1 VPYISVIVPVY
12 NAEKTIERCVESIQR
27 QSFGDLEILL
37 IDDGSG
43 DGSGALCDR
52 LAGQDDRIRVCH
64 KENGGVSHTR
74 NIGMKMAEGRYLLF
88 VDGDDYLPDDY
99 CESLI
104 KAQTEAGEDAFCW
117 TALRIVSENN
127 SVAEQN
133 LVYEKAE
140 RSVAER
146 CDVLKFS
153 ARYLL
158 NSPVN
163 KLYHADIIKRHGLAM
178 EEKISI
184 AEDLL
189 FNLQYLDAAG
199 NCRIVILNQVPY
211 YYVRNGQVSLDNRY
225 RKNFYAIHKKILGA
239 LWDYCQ
245 KWQAPPE
252 DIPLFFTRYWEYM
265 QNAFANLESAG
276 CPLSGFAKFVEKSR
290 ITADGYF
297 QKSLL
302 QKKGTMGRGSYLMWR
317 SRVYL
322 LAWLYE
328 KIR

>member
-1 VPYISVIVPVY
+1 MPYISVIVPVY

-52 LAGQDDRIRVCH
+52 LAGEDGRIRVCH

-74 NIGMKMAEGRYLLF
+74 NTGMKMAEGRYLLF

-99 CESLI
+99 CESLV
-104 KAQTEAGEDAFCW
+104 KAQEEAGEDVFCW

-133 LVYEKAE
+133 LVYEEAG

-146 CDVLKFS
+146 RDVLKFS

-163 KLYHADIIKRHGLAM
+163 KLYHAGIIKRHGLAM

-225 RKNFYAIHKKILGA
+225 RKHFYAIHKKVLGA
-239 LWDYCQ
+239 LWDYCK
-245 KWQAPPE
+245 KWQVPPE

-276 CPLSGFAKFVEKSR
+276 CPLSRFAKFVEKSR

-297 QKSLL
+297 QKSLV

-322 LAWLYE
+322 FAWLYE